1 MAVSNKNSKRSPQTT
16 IIKVGANEMGKLPP
30 QAQELED
37 SVLGALMIE
46 TEAFGTVADLLRP
59 EVFYKDQNRL
69 VFEAIRELAVNDQ
82 PIDILS
88 VGEKLKSKGTLEKAG
103 GAVYLADLTRR
114 VASTAHLHYHAEIIA
129 KKATARDLISMAA
142 QIEEKAFDETQ
153 DIDDLMQEAEAGIFE
168 ITQRSQKRSVT
179 QVDSVIEEA
188 FARMEK
194 AAKNTGNISGIPSGF
209 HALDKITSGWQT
221 PDLIIIAARPA
232 MGKTAFVLSMA
243 KNIAVDRGIPTAIF
257 SLEMSNVQLVNRL
270 IMNVCE
276 LEGDKIKTGKMSK
289 EDKLRLNTKINIMK
303 GKPLYMDDTP
313 SLSIYELRSK
323 ARKLVNEH
331 GVKLI
336 IIDYL
341 QLMNAQGSSFG
352 SREQEVSIISRG
364 LKGLAKELDIPIIAL
379 SQLNRGV
386 EARTGIEGKTPQ
398 LSDLRESGAIEQDA
412 DMVCFIH
419 RPEYYRIFND
429 EKSGKD
435 LRGLAQI
442 IVAKHRN
449 GATDSIWLRFR
460 GKYAKFQNED
470 DAFDSNELDGPMLPD
485 SGAVTISSSMNS
497 PLGAVSFG
505 QQLNPDGASINSLGE
520 NIAVVAISRYRLLRS
535 MTVQPLRISRLSWTW
550 RNSMRSAL
558 NP

>member
-1 MAVSNKNSKRSPQTT
+1 MAESNRNSTRKRTVQTQ
-16 IIKVGANEMGKLPP
+16 IIKVGSNEAGKLPP

-37 SVLGALMIE
+37 SVLGAIMIE
-46 TEAFGTVADLLRP
+46 KDAYGSVADLLRP

-69 VFEAIRELAVNDQ
+69 VYEAIRALAAKDQ

-88 VGEKLKSKGTLEKAG
+88 VVEKLKSQGTLDQAG

-114 VASTAHLHYHAEIIA
+114 VASTAHLRYHAQIVA
-129 KKATARDLISMAA
+129 QKATARDLIALAA
-142 QIEEKAFDETQ
+142 RIEEKGFDETQ
-153 DIDDLMQEAEAGIFE
+153 DTDELMQEAEAGIFE
-168 ITQRSQKRSVT
+168 ISQRSQKRDVT
-179 QVDSVIEEA
+179 QIDPVIEEA
-188 FARMEK
+188 FKRMEK
-194 AAKNTGNISGIPSGF
+194 AAKNDGSISGIPSGF
-209 HALDKITSGWQT
+209 DALDKITSGWQT

-243 KNIAVDRGIPTAIF
+243 KNIAIDRKIPVAIF

-276 LEGDKIKTGKMSK
+276 IEGDKIKTGKFTREESR
-289 EDKLRLNTKINIMK
+289 RLNTKINIMK
-303 GKPLYMDDTP
+303 GTPLYMDDTP
-313 SLSIYELRSK
+313 SLSIFELRSK
-323 ARKLVNEH
+323 ARKLVREH
-331 GVKLI
+331 GIKLI

-352 SREQEVSIISRG
+352 SREQEVSIISRN
-364 LKGLAKELDIPIIAL
+364 LKALAKELDIPIIAL

-386 EARTGIEGKTPQ
+386 EARQGIEGKTPQ

-419 RPEYYRIFND
+419 RPEYYHLYND
-429 EKSGKD
+429 EKTGKD

-460 GKYAKFQNED
+460 GKYAKFQNEGEAV
-470 DAFDSNELDGPMLPD
+470 DADEMAAPPSTGGGM
-485 SGAVTISSSMNS
+485 SIQSSMNNNI
-497 PLGAVSFG
+497 GAVSFG
-505 QQLNPDGASINSLGE
+505 QQMSPDGISTVNGMGE
-520 NIAVVAISRYRLLRS
+520 DIS
-535 MTVQPLRISRLSWTW
+535 QPF
-550 RNSMRSAL
+550 
-558 NP
+558 

>member
-46 TEAFGTVADLLRP
+46 KEAFGTVADLLRP

-209 HALDKITSGWQT
+209 HALDKITSGWES
-221 PDLIIIAARPA
+221 PDLIFIAARPA
-232 MGKTAFVLSMA
+232 MGLSAFVLSMA

-520 NIAVVAISRYRLLRS
+520 NIAPAF
-535 MTVQPLRISRLSWTW
+535 
-550 RNSMRSAL
+550 
-558 NP
+558 

>member
-46 TEAFGTVADLLRP
+46 KEAFGTVADLLRP

-194 AAKNTGNISGIPSGF
+194 AAKNTGNICGIPSGF

-520 NIAVVAISRYRLLRS
+520 NIAPAF
-535 MTVQPLRISRLSWTW
+535 
-550 RNSMRSAL
+550 
-558 NP
+558 

>member
-46 TEAFGTVADLLRP
+46 KEAFGTVADLLRP

-243 KNIAVDRGIPTAIF
+243 RNIAVDRGIPTAIF

-520 NIAVVAISRYRLLRS
+520 NIAPAF
-535 MTVQPLRISRLSWTW
+535 
-550 RNSMRSAL
+550 
-558 NP
+558 

>member
-1 MAVSNKNSKRSPQTT
+1 MAGTSKNNKRTQPTT
-16 IIKVGANEMGKLPP
+16 VIKVGANEMGKLPP

-37 SVLGALMIE
+37 SVLGAIMIE
-46 TEAFGTVADLLRP
+46 KDAYGTVADLLRP

-69 VFEAIRELAVNDQ
+69 VYEAIRELAVKDQ
-82 PIDILS
+82 PIDVMT
-88 VGEKLKSKGTLEKAG
+88 VGEKMRTLGTLEKAG
-103 GAVYLADLTRR
+103 GVVYLADLTRR
-114 VASTAHLHYHAEIIA
+114 VASTAHLRYHAEVIA
-129 KKATARDLISMAA
+129 KKATARDVIALAA
-142 QIEEKAFDETQ
+142 QIEEMGFDETQ
-153 DIDDLMQEAEAGIFE
+153 DVDELMQAAESGIFE
-168 ITQRSQKRSVT
+168 ISQRAQKRDVT
-179 QVDSVIEEA
+179 QIDPVIEEA

-194 AAKNTGNISGIPSGF
+194 AAKNTGSISGIPSGF

-243 KNIAVDRGIPTAIF
+243 KNMAIDHEIPVAIF

-289 EDKLRLNTKINIMK
+289 EDSKRLNTKVNIMK
-303 GKPLYMDDTP
+303 GKPLYLDDTP
-313 SLSIYELRSK
+313 SLSIFELRSK
-323 ARKLVNEH
+323 ARKLVREK
-331 GVKLI
+331 GIQMI

-352 SREQEVSIISRG
+352 SREQEVSIISRN
-364 LKGLAKELDIPIIAL
+364 LKALAKELDIPIIAL

-386 EARTGIEGKTPQ
+386 EARQGVEGKTPQ

-419 RPEYYRIFND
+419 RPEYYHLYND
-429 EKSGKD
+429 DKTGKD

-460 GKYAKFQNED
+460 GKYAKFQNEEEAV
-470 DAFDSNELDGPMLPD
+470 DADELGNLPAA
-485 SGAVTISSSMNS
+485 SEGMSIQSSMNT
-497 PLGAVSFG
+497 
-505 QQLNPDGASINSLGE
+505 LGE
-520 NIAVVAISRYRLLRS
+520 DISQFQL
-535 MTVQPLRISRLSWTW
+535 
-550 RNSMRSAL
+550 
-558 NP
+558 

>member
-46 TEAFGTVADLLRP
+46 KEAFGTVADLLRP

-313 SLSIYELRSK
+313 SLSICEL
-323 ARKLVNEH
+323 
-331 GVKLI
+331 
-336 IIDYL
+336 
-341 QLMNAQGSSFG
+341 
-352 SREQEVSIISRG
+352 
-364 LKGLAKELDIPIIAL
+364 PL

-470 DAFDSNELDGPMLPD
+470 DAFDANELDGPMLPD

-520 NIAVVAISRYRLLRS
+520 NIAPAF
-535 MTVQPLRISRLSWTW
+535 
-550 RNSMRSAL
+550 
-558 NP
+558 

>member
-1 MAVSNKNSKRSPQTT
+1 
-16 IIKVGANEMGKLPP
+16 MGKLPP

-46 TEAFGTVADLLRP
+46 KEAFGTVADLLRP

-341 QLMNAQGSSFG
+341 Q
-352 SREQEVSIISRG
+352 
-364 LKGLAKELDIPIIAL
+364 
-379 SQLNRGV
+379 
-386 EARTGIEGKTPQ
+386 
-398 LSDLRESGAIEQDA
+398 
-412 DMVCFIH
+412 
-419 RPEYYRIFND
+419 RIFP
-429 EKSGKD
+429 
-435 LRGLAQI
+435 L
-442 IVAKHRN
+442 
-449 GATDSIWLRFR
+449 
-460 GKYAKFQNED
+460 
-470 DAFDSNELDGPMLPD
+470 LP
-485 SGAVTISSSMNS
+485 
-497 PLGAVSFG
+497 
-505 QQLNPDGASINSLGE
+505 
-520 NIAVVAISRYRLLRS
+520 SRS
-535 MTVQPLRISRLSWTW
+535 
-550 RNSMRSAL
+550 
-558 NP
+558 

>member
-1 MAVSNKNSKRSPQTT
+1 MAGISKTTKRAPQTT
-16 IIKVGANEMGKLPP
+16 IIKVGANEAGKLPP

-46 TEAFGTVADLLRP
+46 KDAYGSVADLLRP
-59 EVFYKDQNRL
+59 EVFYKDQNRM
-69 VFEAIRELAVNDQ
+69 VYEAIRELAAKDQ

-88 VGEKLKSKGTLEKAG
+88 VGEKLRTQGTLEKAG

-114 VASTAHLHYHAEIIA
+114 VASTAHLRYHAQIIA
-129 KKATARDLISMAA
+129 KKATARDLITMAA

-153 DIDDLMQEAEAGIFE
+153 DIDELMQEAEAGIFE
-168 ITQRSQKRSVT
+168 ITQRSQKRDVT
-179 QVDSVIEEA
+179 QIDPVIEEA
-188 FARMEK
+188 FKRMEK
-194 AAKNTGNISGIPSGF
+194 AAQNTGSISGIPSGF
-209 HALDKITSGWQT
+209 NALDKITSGWQT
-221 PDLIIIAARPA
+221 PDLVIIAARPA

-243 KNIAVDRGIPTAIF
+243 KHMAVDRNIPTAIF

-276 LEGDKIKTGKMSK
+276 LEGDKIKTGKMSR
-289 EDKLRLNTKINIMK
+289 EDQRRLNTKINVMK
-303 GKPLYMDDTP
+303 GKPLYLDDTP

-323 ARKLVNEH
+323 ARKLVREH
-331 GVKLI
+331 GVRII

-386 EARTGIEGKTPQ
+386 EARQGVEGKTPQ

-419 RPEYYRIFND
+419 RPEYYHIYND
-429 EKSGKD
+429 DKTGKD

-470 DAFDSNELDGPMLPD
+470 EAIDPDEMGGPLP
-485 SGAVTISSSMNS
+485 SEGVSIQSSMNNS
-497 PLGAVSFG
+497 MGAVSFG
-505 QQLNPDGASINSLGE
+505 QQMNSDGASLNSLGE
-520 NIAVVAISRYRLLRS
+520 NIAPAF
-535 MTVQPLRISRLSWTW
+535 
-550 RNSMRSAL
+550 
-558 NP
+558 

>member
-46 TEAFGTVADLLRP
+46 KEAFGTVADLLRP

-470 DAFDSNELDGPMLPD
+470 DAFDSNELDGSMLPD

-520 NIAVVAISRYRLLRS
+520 NIAPAF
-535 MTVQPLRISRLSWTW
+535 
-550 RNSMRSAL
+550 
-558 NP
+558 

>member
-46 TEAFGTVADLLRP
+46 KEAFGTVADLLRP

-505 QQLNPDGASINSLGE
+505 QQLDPDGASINSLGE
-520 NIAVVAISRYRLLRS
+520 NIAPAF
-535 MTVQPLRISRLSWTW
+535 
-550 RNSMRSAL
+550 
-558 NP
+558 

>member
-46 TEAFGTVADLLRP
+46 KEAFGTVADLLRP

-505 QQLNPDGASINSLGE
+505 QQLNPDGASINGLGE
-520 NIAVVAISRYRLLRS
+520 NIAPAF
-535 MTVQPLRISRLSWTW
+535 
-550 RNSMRSAL
+550 
-558 NP
+558 